1 MMQDKIPFNVP
12 YLTGNEIK
20 YIAEAMSARKLSGN
34 GIFTQRCQNF
44 IENTFSAKKSLLT
57 TSCTDALEL
66 AALLIDIKA
75 GDEVILPS
83 YTFVSSANAFV
94 LRGAK
99 LVFCDSR
106 PDHPNLDVNAV
117 ESLITPRTRAI
128 VAVHY
133 GGFPC
138 DMKKLLDLAKRNN
151 IFVIEDA
158 AQAFNVK
165 TPLGYLGTIGHL
177 GAYSFHDTKNF
188 ISGEGGA
195 LIVNHEP
202 FVKRSEIIW
211 EKGTNRSAF
220 FRGEVN
226 KYGWVDVGS
235 SFLPSELIA
244 AFLWAQLEAMEKIH
258 THRLEIFDR
267 YYTALSHL
275 SQKDIQLPP
284 KSGHNGHVFFLVCR
298 SLEERTAL
306 IARLKDRGIMTVF
319 HYLSLHKSMYY
330 AEKHDKRPL
339 PQSDRYSDCLVRLPL
354 YGDLSKTDQ
363 DQVIEAVQSFF
374 E

>member
-1 MMQDKIPFNVP
+1 MQKVIPFNLP
-12 YLTGNEIK
+12 YLTGNEIR
-20 YIAEAMSARKLSGN
+20 YIAEAIDSHKLSGN
-34 GIFTQRCQNF
+34 GIFTQRCQRF
-44 IENTFSAKKSLLT
+44 IENSFSIKKSLLT

-66 AALLIDIKA
+66 SALLINLQPD
-75 GDEVILPS
+75 DEVILPS

-106 PDHPNLDVNAV
+106 SDHPNLDVDAV
-117 ESLITPRTRAI
+117 ESLISPRTRAI
-128 VAVHY
+128 IPVHY

-138 DMKKLLDLAKRNN
+138 DMKRLLELADRHSLY
-151 IFVIEDA
+151 IIEDA

-165 TPLGYLGTIGHL
+165 TPLGYLGGIGHL

-195 LIVNHEP
+195 LAINYEP
-202 FVKRSEIIW
+202 FLKRAEIIW

-220 FRGEVN
+220 FRGEVD
-226 KYGWVDVGS
+226 KYGWVDAGS

-258 THRLEIFDR
+258 ARRLEVFHR
-267 YYTALSHL
+267 YYVALSNL
-275 SQKDIQLPP
+275 KKKEIQIPP
-284 KSGHNGHVFFLVCR
+284 QSGHNGHVFYLVCR

-306 IARLKDRGIMTVF
+306 IAHLKNQGIMAVF

-330 AEKHDKRPL
+330 AEKHSARAL
-339 PQSDRYSDCLVRLPL
+339 PHCDRYSDCLVRLPL
-354 YGDLSKTDQ
+354 YGDLSQNDQ
-363 DQVIEAVQSFF
+363 DRIIEAVQNFF